1 MPMSYFFLGAVAG
14 SVPMIY
20 RKTTVKSFSF
30 SVPIYVLLGM
40 AAVWLIE
47 FLPTSEASTLSG
59 VGKVLFLM
67 LAGVIAAVALIL
79 PGISVSF
86 VMLMMGL
93 YDQMVRAMD
102 GLDFSF
108 LIPLGLGLG
117 LGILSTAK
125 VLAVLMERFPLAT
138 YLVILGF
145 MIGSVLS
152 VFPGLPTLVEAVPCL
167 ITFALGFTAIYQ
179 LSKRE
184 DDGLTQ

>member
-152 VFPGLPTLVEAVPCL
+152 VFPGLPTLVEVVPCL